1 MGSAKKYIDKRGV
14 MGRLTE
20 RNGDGGISVADL
32 PAALK
37 KLAELEDAEQNG
49 RPLIK
54 AAKEIAEFCDGA
66 KDCDDC
72 LFFDEANDS
81 CALDDTPPSAWD
93 VWEMSAKT
101 ETALREREVMQ

>member
-1 MGSAKKYIDKRGV
+1 MGNGKKCIDNHGV

-20 RNGDGGISVADL
+20 HNGDGGISVADL

-37 KLAELEDAEQNG
+37 KLAELEDAEQDG

-54 AAKEIAEFCDGA
+54 AAKEIAEFCDGM

-72 LFFDEANDS
+72 PFFEEANDS
-81 CALDDTPPSAWD
+81 CTLDDAPPSTWN
-93 VWEMSAKT
+93 V
-101 ETALREREVMQ
+101 